1 MLNIIRI
8 FVKHFFK
15 SILWDLKNTNLNLT
29 NKFMQNN
36 LAKPLGD
43 RVLVKPEQVG
53 DKTTKSGIIITDSAS
68 RGETV
73 FGEVV
78 AIGPGIFTHNGER
91 IPISV
96 EVGDKVM
103 YKKDMGGTPIKLDE
117 VNYLLFNEHELLMV
131 MKTKVD

>member
-1 MLNIIRI
+1 
-8 FVKHFFK
+8 
-15 SILWDLKNTNLNLT
+15 
-29 NKFMQNN
+29 MQNN

-43 RVLVKPEQVG
+43 RVLVKPEQIG

-78 AIGPGIFTHNGER
+78 AVGPGIFTHNGER

-96 EVGDKVM
+96 EIGDKVM

-131 MKTKVD
+131 IKTKVD